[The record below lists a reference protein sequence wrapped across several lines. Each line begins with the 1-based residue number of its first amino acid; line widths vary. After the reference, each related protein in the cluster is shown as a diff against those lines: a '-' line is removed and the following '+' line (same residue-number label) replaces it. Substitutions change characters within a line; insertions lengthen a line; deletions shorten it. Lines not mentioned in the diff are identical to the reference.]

1 MQPCN
6 IRRNRENALARTEFR
21 QRLDEQIAQLVR
33 GEIGIGVAH
42 GTKEAHP
49 IIFAPG

>member
-1 MQPCN
+1 
-6 IRRNRENALARTEFR
+6 
-21 QRLDEQIAQLVR
+21 LVR